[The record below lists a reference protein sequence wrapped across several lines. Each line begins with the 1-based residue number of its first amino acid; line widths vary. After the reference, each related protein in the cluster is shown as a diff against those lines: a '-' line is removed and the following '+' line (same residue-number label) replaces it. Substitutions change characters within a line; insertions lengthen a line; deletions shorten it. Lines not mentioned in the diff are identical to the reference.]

1 MSKEL
6 SALKEEQN
14 KLNHSQANSVNV
26 NALEERIQDRTNR
39 QLSKTLVFNNIPE
52 TEQESW
58 EDSEKLVTNAIA
70 DVCNIDVADT
80 AEQSERVHRSAPN
93 PRYKGYAHERFFV
106 ALYDLKFSEKCKQAF
121 KDRNIAKSDNIYCK
135 QMYGPLTREQMRLAM
150 VERKRFKSN
159 NEITSAYIDF
169 PETNG

>member
-26 NALEERIQDRTNR
+26 NALEERIQDRTNV
-39 QLSKTLVFNNIPE
+39 K
-52 TEQESW
+52 
-58 EDSEKLVTNAIA
+58 
-70 DVCNIDVADT
+70 
-80 AEQSERVHRSAPN
+80 
-93 PRYKGYAHERFFV
+93 
-106 ALYDLKFSEKCKQAF
+106 
-121 KDRNIAKSDNIYCK
+121 
-135 QMYGPLTREQMRLAM
+135 MYGPLTREQMRLAM